1 MLTLIPNPDMHGG
14 ASEAQWS
21 ERFRALHER
30 QRRLEAFLAEGTL
43 TDESRAREL
52 EGRSEELSS
61 EIDALEQEADRA
73 EVPAAWRE

>member
-1 MLTLIPNPDMHGG
+1 MHGG

-21 ERFRALHER
+21 ERFRALRDR
-30 QRRLEAFLAEGTL
+30 QQRLEAFLADGTL

-52 EGRSEELSS
+52 EGRSEELDA
-61 EIDALEQEADRA
+61 ELDALEREADRA